1 MLAKAHITAGMA
13 AAFTIIMPE
22 NVPESLP
29 VVTGAALGCLI
40 CDIDCDN
47 ASEKADSSHWR
58 KVMVLV
64 AAAALLMDWQLD
76 AGMWASLGQNG
87 RYLWFAGLAGF
98 VLTCAFASI
107 SSHRGFSHSLA
118 ALALETVS
126 LRLIFPSA
134 ALPFAAAFASHQIL
148 DLMNKRPVRLLYP
161 LKKGF
166 SLGLFYADRLANRVF
181 ALAGSIWL
189 VLIVIFCLR

>member
-1 MLAKAHITAGMA
+1 MRR
-13 AAFTIIMPE
+13 
-22 NVPESLP
+22 
-29 VVTGAALGCLI
+29 VVVFLLI
-40 CDIDCDN
+40 LSMC
-47 ASEKADSSHWR
+47 W
-58 KVMVLV
+58 
-64 AAAALLMDWQLD
+64 
-76 AGMWASLGQNG
+76 
-87 RYLWFAGLAGF
+87 
-98 VLTCAFASI
+98 
-107 SSHRGFSHSLA
+107 
-118 ALALETVS
+118 
-126 LRLIFPSA
+126 